1 MTVLYELIAS
11 APSVG
16 TEKPVQ
22 LRDLEPAMAAAGV
35 SPSDAL
41 AVSWCRFS
49 MHNIEALTEGTTLAI
64 IHPLGI
70 VETTGKKKMLG
81 GGYKF
86 RTIDFRQCRGFGPE
100 DHINEQHGIAKFCIE
115 LVGAGGILLGRLE
128 WHAQGKRFREDRN
141 RQEAMKTAEERDRIL
156 SVVESLLGQS

>member
-1 MTVLYELIAS
+1 MLHKVGPRKPSETDNRGPGTDMTVPDELIAS

-64 IHPLGI
+64 I
-70 VETTGKKKMLG
+70 
-81 GGYKF
+81 
-86 RTIDFRQCRGFGPE
+86 R
-100 DHINEQHGIAKFCIE
+100 
-115 LVGAGGILLGRLE
+115 
-128 WHAQGKRFREDRN
+128 
-141 RQEAMKTAEERDRIL
+141 
-156 SVVESLLGQS
+156 